1 MNQGTDKPMRISK
14 TLLPIELLT
23 AMSAMPYIK
32 SIDRWMLG
40 PSTQLQVVSVSKVG
54 VWVEKGGGREREGG
68 GNRLEGGGQMAR

>member
-1 MNQGTDKPMRISK
+1 
-14 TLLPIELLT
+14 
-23 AMSAMPYIK
+23 
-32 SIDRWMLG
+32 MLG